1 MPAPLLVVD
10 ASELPLEST
19 SLTVYVPLVPLVVK
33 VTPKSSPST
42 VLVSLPAVANVI
54 PVIIE
59 LGKFAS

>member
-42 VLVSLPAVANVI
+42 VFVSLPSVANVI